1 MYYKSINDMNDAI
14 LRGLEKFP
22 TDADLVVGIP
32 RSGLLAGN
40 MISLYLNLP
49 LTDLKG
55 LGERR
60 LLGNGKRPLPGS
72 SERVF
77 EDARKIIV
85 VDDCVSRGTEMLKTK
100 KLIEEWGYA
109 DRVVYASVFCFPERP
124 DIADINLEIIPRPM
138 CFQWSCMHTPEI
150 NSNCVDLDGLL
161 AARIAP
167 ESAKTKKS
175 YLEQLSIANPIFTPT
190 VEIGCI
196 FAHRPE
202 FSRDVTERW
211 LEQHRI
217 KYKRLILLPDD
228 VYENSN
234 EHTKIADVFSSIFK
248 EEQYRLYLSGDDR
261 VSAEVADQTG
271 KPVMSIRNSSMLN
284 ISSDAERDILRGR
297 LRWFMISLRSIPKAI
312 LRKLGVLR

>member
-77 EDARKIIV
+77 QDARKIIV

-109 DRVVYASVFCFPERP
+109 DRVVYATVFCFPERP

-150 NSNCVDLDGLL
+150 SSNCVDLDGLL
-161 AARIAP
+161 ASRIDP
-167 ESAKTKKS
+167 EAAKTRES
-175 YLEQLSIANPIFTPT
+175 YLEQVRIANPIFTPT
-190 VEIGCI
+190 IEIGCI
-196 FAHRPE
+196 FAHRPD
-202 FSRDVTERW
+202 FSREATEIW
-211 LEQHRI
+211 LSQNRI
-217 KYKRLILLPDD
+217 RYKRLVLLPNE
-228 VYENSN
+228 VFENPDGHAKMC
-234 EHTKIADVFSSIFK
+234 EVFSSIFQ

-261 VSAEVADQTG
+261 VSAEVAEHTG
-271 KPVMSIRNSSMLN
+271 KPVMNIRNSSMLN
-284 ISSDAERDILRGR
+284 KSSNAEKDILRGQ
-297 LRWFMISLRSIPKAI
+297 LRWMFISLRSIPKAMLRKIGI
-312 LRKLGVLR
+312 LR